1 MYLVAT
7 SHSSSC
13 LTKRLP
19 WQQFGFAKHIPF
31 SEYLWKTKEWNPLYT
46 ATYCLYKDH
55 FGEGAETGERV
66 SHRAEDVAAW
76 EGVDIMSPTSN
87 LRRAMRRLPYCKG
100 GAVKASLKVSARVK
114 RAAIVS

>member
-1 MYLVAT
+1 MTHQPQCPASNHVYLVAT

-87 LRRAMRRLPYCKG
+87 G
-100 GAVKASLKVSARVK
+100 GEQ
-114 RAAIVS
+114 